1 MKTWTDPELFL
12 QEYIEDADLG
22 CLILD
27 IRMPKMSGLELLDR
41 LNADGN
47 VLPIIFLTGHG
58 DIEMAVRAVK
68 QGAFDFLQK
77 PPEEEKL
84 MHVLEDALRI
94 NRRQYAQEIER
105 RQNQELWDS
114 LTEREKD
121 VMRLVGTGLLNKLIA
136 DRLGIAE
143 KTVQQHRG
151 TASRKLGVHNAVETS
166 DFLRRLVEEAS

>member
-1 MKTWTDPELFL
+1 
-12 QEYIEDADLG
+12 
-22 CLILD
+22 
-27 IRMPKMSGLELLDR
+27 
-41 LNADGN
+41 
-47 VLPIIFLTGHG
+47 
-58 DIEMAVRAVK
+58 MAVRAVK
-68 QGAFDFLQK
+68 QGAFEFLQK